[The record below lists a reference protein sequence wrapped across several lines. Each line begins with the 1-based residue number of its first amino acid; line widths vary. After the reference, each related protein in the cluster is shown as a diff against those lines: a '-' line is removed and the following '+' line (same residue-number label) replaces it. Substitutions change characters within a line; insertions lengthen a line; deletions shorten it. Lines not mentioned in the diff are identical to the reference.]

1 MDYVV
6 DSHVQKLELLAD
18 KKMKR
23 HNTSSVTQRLSMNR
37 TKFFPY
43 AKQSIDASDLQAVQ
57 EALLQDRITRGEKT
71 RLFEESIAE
80 FVGAKWAVSFNSAT
94 TALYAT
100 FFAAKATSADR
111 FITTCNTFIAT
122 PAAGMRLH
130 IRPHL
135 VDIDRKSGNLSLEQ
149 LKKEFTQPPS
159 RGKFIILP
167 VHFAG
172 IAVDMKKLERM
183 VATPEVVIIEDAA
196 HALGSLYPSGEKVG
210 SCTYSHMTVFSFHP
224 AKHITTGEGGI
235 VTTNDEALYHR
246 LCLFRNNGIERK
258 EPFLTQQEAP
268 GYYEIHELGGNYHMT
283 EMQAALGLS
292 QMRRLPSFIE
302 KRRALV
308 SRYYKNLEG
317 KAHIRLFSNEQAAH
331 TAYHLM
337 NVQIDFAKL
346 KISRVDLME
355 KLKAAGIGSE
365 VHYIPIY
372 RLQVFEKAYGER
384 AENYP
389 EMEGYYSEAL
399 SLPLYPDLAEEDVD
413 YVCATLL
420 SMLS

>member
-1 MDYVV
+1 
-6 DSHVQKLELLAD
+6 
-18 KKMKR
+18 
-23 HNTSSVTQRLSMNR
+23 MNATR
-37 TKFFPY
+37 FLPY
-43 AKQSIDASDLQAVQ
+43 AKQSIDASDLKAVQ
-57 EALLQDRITRGEKT
+57 EALLQDRITRGDTTK
-71 RLFEESIAE
+71 LFEEAVAQ
-80 FVGAKWAVSFNSAT
+80 FVDAKWAVSFNSAT

-100 FFAAKATSADR
+100 FFAARCSSADR

-122 PAAGMRLH
+122 AAAGMRLN

-135 VDIDRKSGNLSLEQ
+135 VDIDRTNGNISLEQ
-149 LKKEFTQPPS
+149 LKKELVSPPS

-224 AKHITTGEGGI
+224 AKHITTGEGGM

-246 LCLFRNNGIERK
+246 LCLFRNNGIEREK
-258 EPFLTQQEAP
+258 PYLTHSPAP

-292 QMRRLPSFIE
+292 QIKRLPGFIE

-308 SRYYKNLEG
+308 NHYYKSLEG
-317 KAHIRLFSNEQAAH
+317 KAHIRLFSKEPEAR

-337 NVQIDFAKL
+337 NVQIDFAHL
-346 KISRVDLME
+346 KISRIDLME
-355 KLKAAGIGSE
+355 KLHAAGIGSE
-365 VHYIPIY
+365 IHYIPIY
-372 RLQVFEKAYGER
+372 RLPVFEKAYGVNS
-384 AENYP
+384 ENFP
-389 EMEGYYSEAL
+389 EMESYYSEVL
-399 SLPLYPDLAEEDVD
+399 SLPLYPDLTEEDVD
-413 YVCATLL
+413 YVCSILL
-420 SMLS
+420 SLLS